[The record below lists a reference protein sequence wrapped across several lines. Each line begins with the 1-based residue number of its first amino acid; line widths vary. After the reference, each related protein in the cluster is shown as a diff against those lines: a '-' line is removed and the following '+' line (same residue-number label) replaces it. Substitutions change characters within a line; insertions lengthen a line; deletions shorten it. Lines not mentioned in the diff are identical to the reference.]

1 MDASNPDR
9 RDGAQRGA
17 EEAAPAPADI
27 ASADHLAL
35 FLDVDGTLLDIA
47 GTPGGVTT
55 PSGLVR
61 ALTQIERRLA
71 GAVALVSGRP
81 IEELDRLFAPLRLRA
96 SGVHGAEMRF
106 DPLEAPR
113 AAPDITELPE
123 SLIAALT
130 GALGTIPGVFVESK
144 RYSAAVHFR
153 HAPSAGSRVKEALR
167 HLIEGEPSGRFEIIE
182 AHCAFELKAR
192 GFDKGKAIEMFLNGA
207 PFAGRIPIFIGDDAT
222 DESGFAA
229 VAARGGR
236 AYSVGR
242 WRPGA
247 NGVFDGPSA
256 VRAWL
261 AALAD

>member
-1 MDASNPDR
+1 MEVPNLGRP
-9 RDGAQRGA
+9 GGA
-17 EEAAPAPADI
+17 EPGPGAPAPADV
-27 ASADHLAL
+27 AHLAL

-47 GTPGGVTT
+47 ATPDGVTT
-55 PSGLVR
+55 PSELVN
-61 ALTQIERRLA
+61 ALAQVERRLA
-71 GAVALVSGRP
+71 GAIALVSGRP

-113 AAPDITELPE
+113 PAPNIRELPE
-123 SLIAALT
+123 SLV
-130 GALGTIPGVFVESK
+130 GALVEALAPLPGVFVEPK

-153 HAPSAGSRVKEALR
+153 HAPSLGPQVRETLQR
-167 HLIEGEPSGRFEIIE
+167 LIEREASGHFEIID

-192 GFDKGKAIEMFLNGA
+192 GFDKGKAIEMFLNAA
-207 PFAGRIPIFIGDDAT
+207 PFAGRTPVFIGDDAT
-222 DESGFAA
+222 DESGFAV

-247 NGVFDGPSA
+247 SGVFDEPRA

-261 AALAD
+261 AALAT